1 MSTFAGF
8 VEAGESAEAAV
19 RRELTEETGVVI
31 GPEPDDIEYL
41 GSQPWPFP
49 CSLMLGY
56 HARASQTEIKVDGDE
71 IAEALWYSRAELLE
85 ACESGEVTLP
95 SPVSISRK
103 LIERWYNAERKYGE
117 GLPGEW

>member
-1 MSTFAGF
+1 M
-8 VEAGESAEAAV
+8 
-19 RRELTEETGVVI
+19 I

-71 IAEALWYSRAELLE
+71 IAEVPFQRRIDHRDRRQKRSHKTQRNR
-85 ACESGEVTLP
+85 T
-95 SPVSISRK
+95 
-103 LIERWYNAERKYGE
+103 ERGQ
-117 GLPGEW
+117 